1 MRRLSIALLAAVLF
15 VGFHGT
21 QYVFAVTY
29 AAGWNLVAGPEGSR
43 LSGASGSIFTLQ
55 PGDTD
60 YEVFAADSPLHGGYG
75 YWAFFPSGGS
85 ITLTGGSNTFSVA
98 SVPGQFIMVGN
109 PSQSVVTI
117 SGADTAYTYTP
128 SAGYQAAT
136 TIPPGQG
143 AWVMGSQIAL
153 AGSGPTAPV
162 ASAPAPVASAPA
174 PAAVVPIITTAAGLK
189 SVGLT
194 VADLPGFTFV
204 SEEVNSQTGFVAS
217 YQSGFANS
225 GVSTFGILQELIAD
239 TSASAAAPGPAAILR
254 DWSTDSSTS
263 NYQSLGVQGVGDDD
277 ASATLV
283 FEGNSRVYL
292 EVFRRGNVVVSIYSL
307 SRLGAGSLGQVVALA
322 RIVDARIAGFR

>member
-1 MRRLSIALLAAVLF
+1 MRRLSIALLTAVLF

-43 LSGASGSIFTLQ
+43 LSGASGSVFTLQ

-143 AWVMGSQIAL
+143 AWVMGQSDRTCRKRSHGTCGERPGTCGERPGSCGGSANYHH
-153 AGSGPTAPV
+153 GSG
-162 ASAPAPVASAPA
+162 
-174 PAAVVPIITTAAGLK
+174 
-189 SVGLT
+189 
-194 VADLPGFTFV
+194 
-204 SEEVNSQTGFVAS
+204 SEERGAYCSRPARLHLCQRGSQLS
-217 YQSGFANS
+217 D
-225 GVSTFGILQELIAD
+225 GV
-239 TSASAAAPGPAAILR
+239 R
-254 DWSTDSSTS
+254 
-263 NYQSLGVQGVGDDD
+263 
-277 ASATLV
+277 
-283 FEGNSRVYL
+283 
-292 EVFRRGNVVVSIYSL
+292 
-307 SRLGAGSLGQVVALA
+307 
-322 RIVDARIAGFR
+322 RIVPVRICQLWCLDIWHPTGTHCGHLG